1 MQEARSE
8 RELRLRV
15 YILHYYYVLVTS
27 AKILPSPLLSY
38 LF

>member
-15 YILHYYYVLVTS
+15 YILHYYVLVTS